1 MNAVDS
7 IENTNEERVQ
17 QVDIVD
23 SSAQLLGISQ
33 KIKLIN

>member
-23 SSAQLLGISQ
+23 SSAQLLGIS
-33 KIKLIN
+33 